1 MYTQTERVV
10 TWTAMKSLLS
20 YQLTGILGSTL
31 SPLTLLSPVVWSTSL
46 ISHHCIWMCCNV
58 HLEVISQTTM
68 PSSLIKEVTVRN
80 LYFKLCQNNTS
91 DLETLRSN
99 GLIKDLVCNSW
110 MTSITEGVC
119 VLFSSEHLW
128 IMPSVCLVMSWN
140 HQLFRVSLGD
150 YTSN

>member
-1 MYTQTERVV
+1 
-10 TWTAMKSLLS
+10 
-20 YQLTGILGSTL
+20 
-31 SPLTLLSPVVWSTSL
+31 
-46 ISHHCIWMCCNV
+46 MCCNV

-119 VLFSSEHLW
+119 VLFSSEHL
-128 IMPSVCLVMSWN
+128 
-140 HQLFRVSLGD
+140 
-150 YTSN
+150 